1 MGGVAEPERVAEALL
16 EIVRFYAR
24 LRPGVID
31 ILEASGQ
38 ERFKISIKS
47 LRRAAGRMGVYGVDV
62 LVEAALRD
70 DSVRRALEE
79 RGVRVIVGGR
89 GEVWVEVPAAML
101 IEFRREAVGRG
112 PAGDEGSRGARRGS
126 GEGARRQA

>member
-1 MGGVAEPERVAEALL
+1 MGSPVEPERVAEVLL

-24 LRPGVID
+24 LRPGVVD

-47 LRRAAGRMGVYGVDV
+47 LRRAAGKMGVYGVDV
-62 LVEAALRD
+62 LIDAALRD

-89 GEVWVEVPAAML
+89 GEVWVEVPAGML

-112 PAGDEGSRGARRGS
+112 PAGDEGSGGARRGS
-126 GEGARRQA
+126 SEGAGR